1 MSAKDPNLLGR
12 FIFLGNIFYS
22 INYSVDFISQREH
35 VAKFIF
41 EIFKLND
48 SKEVKKFYIDF
59 LKKIGVNYY
68 SNYPDIFNNAFQVEN
83 QIFKNL
89 QSIEDKEL
97 FKNFLIDSVILPDEI
112 FYYLNFLFSETLNS
126 IDEYLDPIMMNPQ
139 KFETKDQ
146 IEKYLNNIVEMNF
159 INLSDFVEWDGE
171 SAFRP
176 LEIVEISNS
185 EMGNN
190 YKPFSDAVSF
200 VAEKLSERMSGF
212 VKNYSKFF

>member
-1 MSAKDPNLLGR
+1 MAANLLRR

-22 INYSVDFISQREH
+22 SNYSVDFISQREH

-48 SKEVKKFYIDF
+48 SEEVKKFYIDF

-68 SNYPDIFNNAFQVEN
+68 DKYPDVFYKAFQVEN
-83 QIFKNL
+83 QFFKNL
-89 QSIEDKEL
+89 KSSKDQEL
-97 FKNFLIDSVILPDEI
+97 FLNFLIDAVILPDEI
-112 FYYLNFLFSETLNS
+112 FYYLNFLFSEILTS

-139 KFETKDQ
+139 EFETKDQ
-146 IEKYLNNIVEMNF
+146 IEKYLKNIVEMTF
-159 INLSDFVEWDGE
+159 INLTDFVEWDGKT
-171 SAFRP
+171 ANKP
-176 LEIVEISNS
+176 LKIVEISNS
-185 EMGNN
+185 EMENN
-190 YKPFSDAVSF
+190 YKPFSEAISF